1 MDYAIRAARVSVIPA
16 LLALIALS
24 APFDREHDGLRA
36 RLSSSQRFETMV
48 QQCMVRGEVLYNN
61 LNSITVVGP

>member
-36 RLSSSQRFETMV
+36 RLSSS
-48 QQCMVRGEVLYNN
+48 
-61 LNSITVVGP
+61 